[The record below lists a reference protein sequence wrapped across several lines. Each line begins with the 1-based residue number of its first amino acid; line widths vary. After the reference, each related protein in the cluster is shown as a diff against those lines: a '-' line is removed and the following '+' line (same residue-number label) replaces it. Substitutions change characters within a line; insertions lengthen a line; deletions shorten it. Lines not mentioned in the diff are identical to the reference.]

1 MDPAT
6 WDVLSS
12 LGGFAGIAALVTAAG
27 GLRGVKRQ
35 LSTSP
40 PESPDHTLA
49 DSMDLVVNMVGS
61 LGHQL
66 GEANATHDRELRSI
80 GNRIDHLE
88 ARIERLEN
96 P

>member
-1 MDPAT
+1 MT
-6 WDVLSS
+6 WEILTS
-12 LGGFAGIAALVTAAG
+12 LGGFAGIAALITAAG

-80 GNRIDHLE
+80 G
-88 ARIERLEN
+88 ARIEHIEDRLERLEN
-96 P
+96 Q